1 MAWQIEPPAD
11 VHEELH
17 KMGEIEL
24 HSLMSDVKTWITDGD
39 WDDIALA
46 RGISERGHSDDFS
59 YWLLKEVRM
68 RDIDAHKSA

>member
-1 MAWQIEPPAD
+1 MAWQIEPPVD
-11 VHEELH
+11 VHDELK

-24 HSLMSDVKTWITDGD
+24 MTLMSDVRTWIEDGD

-68 RDIDAHKSA
+68 RDIDAHKTA